1 MMLAL
6 LLHETSDPHVH
17 AGNSALSLA
26 QVAVVAAVLL
36 AGILLLRAIRRMR
49 APQPA
54 PERR

>member
-36 AGILLLRAIRRMR
+36 AGQSRPRDFQRRLTH
-49 APQPA
+49 
-54 PERR
+54 